1 MPRLQSS
8 VQVELPGVGRF
19 VRNKG
24 GRLHF
29 AFSPEVLSCL
39 QSNGASAPADPPHL
53 GTGDKRDWHRRQAT
67 VDEASAAHAERPGSA
82 ATDLYLQGPDTP
94 RKQGI
99 AHLHALCIAADPSK
113 RGYVK
118 RLLMERWI
126 NRECRSLTSQLSAA
140 TVLDLLQA
148 STYGVPHWA
157 MHAGLGDRMRACPS
171 FG

>member
-1 MPRLQSS
+1 
-8 VQVELPGVGRF
+8 
-19 VRNKG
+19 VRSKG

-29 AFSPEVLSCL
+29 DFSPELLSFL
-39 QSNGASAPADPPHL
+39 QCSSASALRPPQHP
-53 GTGDKRDWHRRQAT
+53 GTCDKPDWHRRKAT
-67 VDEASAAHAERPGSA
+67 VDEASAAHSEQPGTA
-82 ATDLYLQGPDTP
+82 LTDLYLPGPDTP

-99 AHLHALCIAADPSK
+99 AHLRALCIAADPSK
-113 RGYVK
+113 RGCVK

-157 MHAGLGDRMRACPS
+157 MHAGHGGACWPWS
-171 FG
+171 